1 MEIGSHG
8 KGVHKQAEEPIQR
21 EESRIHTMGFLSIA
35 IEESFRLR
43 KQEIAKKQQAMVN
56 ESVKLIKIIHD
67 VKMTSFKHG
76 KPYIA
81 TIGHSGFVSD

>member
-8 KGVHKQAEEPIQR
+8 KGVHKQAEEPIQG

-56 ESVKLIKIIHD
+56 ESVKWK
-67 VKMTSFKHG
+67 
-76 KPYIA
+76 
-81 TIGHSGFVSD
+81 TIYRNYRTFWLCF